1 MDKLKKVLSGQDN
14 EERND
19 FEQVIESN
27 SLSFGT
33 RIKAFIACF
42 VTGIVC
48 SVMGTCLL
56 WVPIKG
62 TILFAIFY
70 TLGNIS
76 SIGSTIFLMGPMKQL
91 KRMFEST
98 RLIATVVMLVCMS
111 LTLCSA
117 FWWKIKGLALLF
129 CLLQFVAMAWYSIS
143 FIPFAR
149 NFERK

>member
-76 SIGSTIFLMGPMKQL
+76 SIGRFVC
-91 KRMFEST
+91 
-98 RLIATVVMLVCMS
+98 RLLYVLPFGGRS
-111 LTLCSA
+111 KGLRYCSA
-117 FWWKIKGLALLF
+117 YCSSWQWHGTAFPLSHLQETLKGNEKGLKT
-129 CLLQFVAMAWYSIS
+129 C
-143 FIPFAR
+143 
-149 NFERK
+149 

>member
-117 FWWKIKGLALLF
+117 FWVQHFLYPICKKL
-129 CLLQFVAMAWYSIS
+129 
-143 FIPFAR
+143 
-149 NFERK
+149 